1 MPITDTRQKRQG
13 VQEQRI
19 RLFRNDFLERT
30 TMVSPVAFVL
40 TWAVMLALAV
50 YASWGAASLIESV
63 GLALFGAFL
72 WSLFEY
78 AMHRFVFHMKLTSNL
93 GRAFLFLSHG
103 NHHTQPNDAKRNIM
117 PPLVS
122 VAICG
127 TVWLVLYILAGPFGS
142 TIFIGFGIGYV
153 IYDSVHYAV
162 HQFPL
167 RHGLLGQLKRHHIRH
182 HYAHEEG
189 NFSITAIF
197 WDRVFGTEVATK
209 RR

>member
-1 MPITDTRQKRQG
+1 MPITDTRQKRQSL
-13 VQEQRI
+13 QEQRI
-19 RLFRNDFLERT
+19 RLFRSDFLERT
-30 TMVSPVAFVL
+30 TMVSPVAFLL
-40 TWAVMLALAV
+40 TWAGMLVLAV
-50 YASWGAASLIESV
+50 YASWGAASLGASI
-63 GLALFGAFL
+63 GLAALGLFL

-103 NHHTQPNDAKRNIM
+103 NHHTQPNDAMRNIM

-127 TVWLVLYILAGPFGS
+127 TVWLVLYIVAGPIGS
-142 TIFIGFGIGYV
+142 TIFIGFGAGYV

-167 RHGLLGQLKRHHIRH
+167 RHGLLGRLKRHHIRH

>member
-1 MPITDTRQKRQG
+1 MPISETRPKIES
-13 VQEQRI
+13 VKEQRI
-19 RLFRNDFLERT
+19 RLFHNDFLERT
-30 TMVSPVAFVL
+30 TTVSPIAFVL
-40 TWAVMLALAV
+40 TWASMLAFAV
-50 YASWGAASLIESV
+50 YAGWGAASFVESV
-63 GLALFGAFL
+63 GLALFGLFL

-78 AMHRFVFHMKLTSNL
+78 AMHRFIFHMKLTSNL

-127 TVWLVLYILAGPFGS
+127 TVWLVLYLVAGQIGS
-142 TIFIGFGIGYV
+142 VIFIGFGIGYV

-167 RHGLLGQLKRHHIRH
+167 RHGLLGRLKRHHIRH
-182 HYAHEEG
+182 HYAREEG

-197 WDRVFGTEVATK
+197 WDRVFGTAVATK

>member
-1 MPITDTRQKRQG
+1 MPITGTRHKG
-13 VQEQRI
+13 DSGEEQRI

-30 TMVSPVAFVL
+30 TTVSPIAFGI
-40 TWAVMLALAV
+40 TWVCMLALAT
-50 YASWGAASLIESV
+50 YASWGLVSFVESV
-63 GLALFGAFL
+63 GLALLGLFL

-103 NHHTQPNDAKRNIM
+103 NHHTQPNDALRNLM
-117 PPLVS
+117 PPLIS
-122 VAICG
+122 IAING
-127 TVWLVLYILAGPFGS
+127 TVWLLLYLVVGPIGS
-142 TIFIGFGIGYV
+142 VIFIGFGIGYV

-167 RHGLLGQLKRHHIRH
+167 RHGLLGRLKRHHIRH
-182 HYAHEEG
+182 HYAREEG